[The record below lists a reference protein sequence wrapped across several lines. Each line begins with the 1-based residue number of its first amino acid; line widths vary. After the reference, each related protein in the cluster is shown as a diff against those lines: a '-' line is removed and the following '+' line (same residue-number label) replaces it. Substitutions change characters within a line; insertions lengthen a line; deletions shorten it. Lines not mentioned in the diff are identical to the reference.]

1 MTMEKSY
8 VAIDLKSFYASVECV
23 ERGLDPLN
31 TNLVVADERRSEK
44 TICLAVS
51 PSLKKYGIPG
61 RARLFEVIQKV
72 KEINRQRERRS
83 PLGYLSGE
91 SCFDDELQNDPVL
104 ALSFIV
110 AVPRMAFYMAYS
122 TRIYEIYL
130 RYVAVEDIHVYSID
144 EVFMDI
150 SGYLRTYGM
159 SARELTAQIIRDVRQ
174 TTGITAAAGIGTNLY
189 LCKAAMDIVAKHIPP
204 DADGV
209 RIAQLDEMS
218 YRQKLWMHEPIT
230 DFWRIGAG
238 YARRL
243 GEAGLY
249 TMGDIARCSL
259 GKPEDRCNAQ
269 LLYAMFGVN
278 AELLIDHA
286 WGIEPCTIADIRA
299 YRPAHSSIGM
309 GQVLSTPYSHE
320 KAVLIIKEMADQLAL
335 DLVEKRL
342 VSDQIILDIGYEMK
356 PGYQGEIH
364 IDRYGRK
371 VPKHA
376 HGKARLK
383 RPTSSSAQIRK
394 ALLKLYERIADPS
407 LAVRRI
413 TLTAADV
420 VSVLQPPRMEQ
431 GDLFTDEESLAR
443 WHEEEQKMLEKEKK
457 LQEVTLAIKKKYGR
471 NALLRGM
478 DLEEGAKAKERNETI
493 GGHRA

>member
-1 MTMEKSY
+1 M
-8 VAIDLKSFYASVECV
+8 
-23 ERGLDPLN
+23 
-31 TNLVVADERRSEK
+31 
-44 TICLAVS
+44 
-51 PSLKKYGIPG
+51 
-61 RARLFEVIQKV
+61 
-72 KEINRQRERRS
+72 
-83 PLGYLSGE
+83 
-91 SCFDDELQNDPVL
+91 
-104 ALSFIV
+104 
-110 AVPRMAFYMAYS
+110 
-122 TRIYEIYL
+122 
-130 RYVAVEDIHVYSID
+130 YSID

-159 SARELTAQIIRDVRQ
+159 SARELTVQIIRDVRQ

-218 YRQKLWMHEPIT
+218 YRQKLWTHEPIT

-309 GQVLSTPYSHE
+309 GQVLSAPYSHE

-364 IDRYGRK
+364 IDRYG
-371 VPKHA
+371 
-376 HGKARLK
+376 
-383 RPTSSSAQIRK
+383 AQ
-394 ALLKLYERIADPS
+394 
-407 LAVRRI
+407 
-413 TLTAADV
+413 
-420 VSVLQPPRMEQ
+420 
-431 GDLFTDEESLAR
+431 
-443 WHEEEQKMLEKEKK
+443 
-457 LQEVTLAIKKKYGR
+457 
-471 NALLRGM
+471 
-478 DLEEGAKAKERNETI
+478 GA
-493 GGHRA
+493 